1 MMSIEDNKR
10 VVQTV
15 FEKFGTGDV
24 PGLLEMITEDAEWA
38 APGPEVVP
46 YFGER
51 RGRDG
56 ALEFFKQLGS
66 NVEFERF
73 EPGDFV
79 AEGDRVVV
87 LGFERG
93 RVRRTGKT
101 FDNAWALVFT
111 IRDGMVAGLRI
122 YENTAAIASAFS

>member
-1 MMSIEDNKR
+1 MMSTEDNKR
-10 VVQTV
+10 VVQQV
-15 FEKFGTGDV
+15 FEKFGSGDV
-24 PGLLEMITEDAEWA
+24 PGLLAMIAEDAEWA

-46 YFGER
+46 HFGER

-56 ALEFFKQLGS
+56 ALEFFKHLGS

-73 EPGDFV
+73 EPGDFI
-79 AEGDRVVV
+79 AEGDRVVA

-93 RVRRTGKT
+93 LVRRTGKT
-101 FDNAWALVFT
+101 FDNHWALVFT

-122 YENTAAIASAFS
+122 YENNAAIAEAFS

>member
-1 MMSIEDNKR
+1 MMSTEDNKR
-10 VVQTV
+10 VVQQV
-15 FEKFGTGDV
+15 FEKFGSGDV
-24 PGLLEMITEDAEWA
+24 PGLLAMIAEDAEWA

-73 EPGDFV
+73 EPGDFI
-79 AEGDRVVV
+79 AEGERVVV

-93 RVRRTGKT
+93 RVRSTGKT
-101 FDNAWALVFT
+101 FDNHWALVFT
-111 IRDGMVAGLRI
+111 VRDGMVAGLRI
-122 YENTAAIASAFS
+122 YENNAAIAEAFS

>member
-1 MMSIEDNKR
+1 MMSTEDNKR
-10 VVQTV
+10 VVQQV

-24 PGLLEMITEDAEWA
+24 PGLLGMIAEDAEWA
-38 APGPEVVP
+38 APGPEVVS

-56 ALEFFKQLGS
+56 ALEFFKNLGS
-66 NVEFERF
+66 DVEFEAF
-73 EPGDFV
+73 EPGDFI

-87 LGFERG
+87 LGRERG
-93 RVRRTGKT
+93 RVRRTGKV

-111 IRDGMVAGLRI
+111 VRDGMVAGFRC
-122 YENTAAIASAFS
+122 YENTAAIAEAFS

>member
-1 MMSIEDNKR
+1 MSTEENKR
-10 VVQTV
+10 VVENV
-15 FEKFGTGDV
+15 FEKFGRGDV
-24 PGLLEMITEDAEWA
+24 PGLLALINEDAEWA

-51 RGRDG
+51 RGREG
-56 ALEFFKQLGS
+56 ALEFFKRLGE
-66 NVEFERF
+66 NVEFESF
-73 EPGDFV
+73 EPGDFI

-93 RVRRTGKT
+93 RVRRTGKA

-111 IRDGMVAGLRI
+111 VRGGMVAGLRI
-122 YENTAAIASAFS
+122 YENTAAIAEAFG

>member
-1 MMSIEDNKR
+1 MSTEDNKR
-10 VVQTV
+10 VVQSV
-15 FEKFGTGDV
+15 FEKFGRGDV
-24 PGLLEMITEDAEWA
+24 TGLLEMIAEDAEWS

-79 AEGDRVVV
+79 AEGERVVA

-93 RVRRTGKT
+93 RVRRTGKA
-101 FDNAWALVFT
+101 FDNHWALVFT
-111 IRDGMVAGLRI
+111 VRGGMVAGLRI
-122 YENTAAIASAFS
+122 YENTSAVAEAFS

>member
-1 MMSIEDNKR
+1 MSTEDNKR

-15 FEKFGTGDV
+15 FEKFGRGDV

-38 APGPEVVP
+38 APGPRVVP

-51 RGRDG
+51 RGPEG

-66 NVEFERF
+66 AVEFESF
-73 EPGDFV
+73 EPGDFI
-79 AEGDRVVV
+79 AEGDRVVA
-87 LGFERG
+87 LGRERG
-93 RVRRTGKT
+93 RVRSTGKV

-111 IRDGMVAGLRI
+111 VRDGKVAGLRI
-122 YENTAAIASAFS
+122 YENTAAIAEAFG

>member
-1 MMSIEDNKR
+1 MSTEDNKR
-10 VVQTV
+10 VIQTV
-15 FEKFGTGDV
+15 FEKFGRGDV

-46 YFGER
+46 YFGVR
-51 RGRDG
+51 KGREG
-56 ALEFFKQLGS
+56 ALEFFKNLGG

-73 EPGDFV
+73 EPGAFI

-93 RVRRTGKT
+93 RVRGTGKT
-101 FDNAWALVFT
+101 FDNDWALVFT
-111 IRDGMVAGLRI
+111 VRDGMVAGLRM
-122 YENTAAIASAFS
+122 YENTASIAEAFS

>member
-1 MMSIEDNKR
+1 MSTEENKR

-15 FEKFGTGDV
+15 FEAFGRGDV
-24 PGLLEMITEDAEWA
+24 PALLAMIDEDAEWA
-38 APGPEVVP
+38 APGPASVP

-51 RGRDG
+51 RGPEG
-56 ALEFFKQLGS
+56 AAEFFKHLGG

-73 EPGDFV
+73 EPGDFI

-111 IRDGMVAGLRI
+111 IRGGRVAGLHI
-122 YENTAAIASAFS
+122 YDNTAAIAEAFG

>member
-1 MMSIEDNKR
+1 MSTEENKR
-10 VVQTV
+10 VVENV
-15 FEKFGTGDV
+15 FEKFGRGDV
-24 PGLLEMITEDAEWA
+24 PGLLALVNEDAEWA

-51 RGRDG
+51 RGREG
-56 ALEFFKQLGS
+56 ALEFFTRLGE

-73 EPGDFV
+73 EPGDFI

-93 RVRRTGKT
+93 RVRPTGKS

-122 YENTAAIASAFS
+122 YENTAAIAEAFG

>member
-10 VVQTV
+10 VVQIV

-73 EPGDFV
+73 EPGDFI

-101 FDNAWALVFT
+101 FDNRWALVFT
-111 IRDGMVAGLRI
+111 IRDGMIAGLRI
-122 YENTAAIASAFS
+122 YENTAAIAEAFS

>member
-1 MMSIEDNKR
+1 MSTEENKR
-10 VVQTV
+10 VVEQV
-15 FEKFGTGDV
+15 FEKFGRGDV
-24 PGLLEMITEDAEWA
+24 PGLLAMIAEDAEWS

-56 ALEFFKQLGS
+56 ALEFFKRLGE
-66 NVEFERF
+66 NVEFESF
-73 EPGDFV
+73 EPGDFI
-79 AEGDRVVV
+79 AEGERVVV

-111 IRDGMVAGLRI
+111 VRGGMVAGLRI
-122 YENTAAIASAFS
+122 YENTAAIAEAFG